1 MHHSFFYE
9 ILFTGLPCNKNQ
21 RKAMALMACRG
32 VPRATVL
39 MWHSP
44 KQQPNPFQSL
54 WKHADIITFL
64 LIQRLVA
71 QTLAKLDS
79 AEVTLKV
86 EAISWVDS
94 T

>member
-21 RKAMALMACRG
+21 RKAMALMACHG
-32 VPRATVL
+32 VPRATAL

-54 WKHADIITFL
+54 
-64 LIQRLVA
+64 
-71 QTLAKLDS
+71 
-79 AEVTLKV
+79 
-86 EAISWVDS
+86 
-94 T
+94 